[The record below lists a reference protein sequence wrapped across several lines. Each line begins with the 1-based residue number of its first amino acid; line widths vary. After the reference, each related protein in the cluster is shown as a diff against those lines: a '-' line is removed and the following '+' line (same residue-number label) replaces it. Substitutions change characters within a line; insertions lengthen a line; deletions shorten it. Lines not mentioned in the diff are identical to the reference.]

1 MHRRS
6 AMKRLL
12 ALAAVFALALGFF
25 TPFASADAPAAAPL
39 TAGSARNGMVRVR
52 LSSLGAPAVLNL
64 TVYGSY
70 TVNGQSEKQ
79 IASGSKVTVRY
90 DKASGALS
98 LTCGGVTANMGASF
112 KLRRHAADGQNGVK
126 IAQGRVP
133 GNLYPGDFL
142 FTVRNGTYYIIAY
155 VYMEDYLCGVLPYEM
170 GASSPL
176 EALKAQA
183 IAARTYTMRAMQ
195 HASST
200 LYDVVDTTQDQV
212 YSGTPSA
219 STACTQAVNATKG
232 IALQSG
238 SSFAATYYTA
248 SNGGQTESIKNIWG
262 TSGYAYLSVK
272 DDPYDLQNPDARKT
286 SFFVSAS
293 GVQQNAKLQSLL
305 ARKAASAFGAEAV
318 LTGVTAVT
326 PHTPKYPAPSKLYTK
341 LDFSVTYQ
349 KDGGSRAGV
358 LTFNIFSELEG
369 PLGMSINSGKNELWS
384 VSPAVGGFTV
394 NARRYGHGL
403 GMSQRGAM
411 QMAKMGYSCAQIL
424 GFYFA
429 GCTQVQ
435 YSLTRSILSPVVS
448 GQESREQVT
457 AETPAPIETDAPAQG
472 EILARVNTQKGS
484 LNLRVSPSSSARVL
498 RTIPQYEVISVLEKG
513 DSWCKSV
520 YGGTEGYVMTAFLSF
535 QAGPAGASP
544 TPDAA
549 SPTPTPTPSATS
561 AESAPLARVNTQ
573 KGSLNLRVS
582 PSSSARVLRTIPQYE
597 VISVLEKGD
606 SWCKTVYGGTEGY
619 VMTAFLTFQAGP
631 AGASPTPIAAS
642 PTQAPSATPA
652 PSAATAWVNTP
663 QGSLN
668 LRLYARD
675 TAKVLL
681 TIPQYETVSVHE
693 TGSVW
698 CRVTYHGVTGWAMT
712 RFLSFD
718 GAAPTPAP
726 APIAPSPTPA
736 VTPVPAP
743 SAATAWVNTPQGS
756 LNLRLYARDTAKV
769 LLTIPQYETVSVHE
783 TGSVWCRVTYRGV
796 TGWVMT
802 RFLSF
807 NGAAPTPAPAGSP
820 APAAGGSVPL
830 DPTLRTLREPI
841 VGRIMPTDKRL
852 NLREGCST
860 AARVIL
866 EMPKYEFL
874 TIYAVG
880 DTWCQV
886 EYGGRT
892 GYCMTKYL
900 EYRLYE

>member
-6 AMKRLL
+6 AMKSLL

-25 TPFASADAPAAAPL
+25 TPAASADAPAAAPL

-238 SSFAATYYTA
+238 GSFAATYYTA

-262 TSGYAYLSVK
+262 TSGYAYLGVK

-349 KDGGSRAGV
+349 KDGGARAGV
-358 LTFNIFSELEG
+358 LTFDIFSELEG

-394 NARRYGHGL
+394 TARRYGHGL

-498 RTIPQYEVISVLEKG
+498 RTIPQYEVI
-513 DSWCKSV
+513 
-520 YGGTEGYVMTAFLSF
+520 
-535 QAGPAGASP
+535 P
-544 TPDAA
+544 
-549 SPTPTPTPSATS
+549 
-561 AESAPLARVNTQ
+561 
-573 KGSLNLRVS
+573 
-582 PSSSARVLRTIPQYE
+582 
-597 VISVLEKGD
+597 VLEKGD

-619 VMTAFLTFQAGP
+619 VMTAFLAFQAGP

-698 CRVTYHGVTGWAMT
+698 CRVTYHGVTGWVMT

-783 TGSVWCRVTYRGV
+783 TGSVWCRVTYHGV

-830 DPTLRTLREPI
+830 DPTLRTLQEPI